1 MWVWAEECLL
11 HLHYALPTYGLK
23 QLDSELYTSVT
34 VFSGSLQVLEGLS
47 AYGFKDPP
55 CSLLH
60 CRLRSAESL
69 LQFSRTAEAGE
80 D

>member
-1 MWVWAEECLL
+1 MGVGRGMPPSF
-11 HLHYALPTYGLK
+11 ALPTFGLK
-23 QLDSELYTSVT
+23 QLDPELSTSMT
-34 VFSGSLQVLEGLS
+34 VFSGSLQVMEGLS
-47 AYGFKDPP
+47 VYGFKDPP
-55 CSLLH
+55 CSVLH